1 MTRTPTPLPA
11 ALLTTVLALS
21 LTSGCDSSGSK
32 AQSRMTVPQGNEAVV
47 TSTGLPYR
55 PTAPVYTVDPP
66 AGFRPELNPPTPL
79 SSVPGVQPTPLLLA
93 SPLRPYR
100 EPKAPNDWVT
110 AAKGWRGTPF
120 REGGADRQG
129 ADSAGYVVQL
139 HKEVSA
145 SALAKTPTELWT
157 SGKPVGIAAF
167 EPGDIGNHWKFAQPG
182 QWIRALGKR
191 IIKLDIKGFSRP
203 AGKFTNIGDAQD
215 DIPWA
220 DVRAALRE
228 INYHGWCAAEVSGG
242 TLEDLK
248 AVSAGMN
255 RVLELG

>member
-11 ALLTTVLALS
+11 ALLTTLLALS
-21 LTSGCDSSGSK
+21 ITSGCGSSGSK

-66 AGFRPELNPPTPL
+66 AGFRPELNPPAPL
-79 SSVPGVQPTPLLLA
+79 SSVPGVQPTALLLA

-100 EPKAPNDWVT
+100 EPKATNDWVT

-157 SGKPVGIAAF
+157 SGKAVGIAAF
-167 EPGDIGNHWKFAQPG
+167 EPGDIVFFGDLNSLSPIHVGIYVGDRSFTHSSVGTGVSFASLDDTYWKPRF
-182 QWIRALGKR
+182 LGAR
-191 IIKLDIKGFSRP
+191 RP
-203 AGKFTNIGDAQD
+203 Q
-215 DIPWA
+215 
-220 DVRAALRE
+220 R
-228 INYHGWCAAEVSGG
+228 
-242 TLEDLK
+242 
-248 AVSAGMN
+248 
-255 RVLELG
+255 

>member
-11 ALLTTVLALS
+11 ALLTTLLALS
-21 LTSGCDSSGSK
+21 ISSGCGSSGSK

-66 AGFRPELNPPTPL
+66 AGFRPELNPPAPL
-79 SSVPGVQPTPLLLA
+79 SSVPGVQPTALLLA

-100 EPKAPNDWVT
+100 EPKATNDWVT

-157 SGKPVGIAAF
+157 SGKAVGIAAF
-167 EPGDIGNHWKFAQPG
+167 EPGDIVFFGDLNSLSPIHVGIYVGDRSFTHSSVGTGMSFASLDDTYWKPRF
-182 QWIRALGKR
+182 LGAR
-191 IIKLDIKGFSRP
+191 RP
-203 AGKFTNIGDAQD
+203 Q
-215 DIPWA
+215 
-220 DVRAALRE
+220 R
-228 INYHGWCAAEVSGG
+228 
-242 TLEDLK
+242 
-248 AVSAGMN
+248 
-255 RVLELG
+255 

>member
-11 ALLTTVLALS
+11 ALLTTLLTLS
-21 LTSGCDSSGSK
+21 LTSGCGSSGSK
-32 AQSRMTVPQGNEAVV
+32 AQSRMTVPEGNEAVV

-79 SSVPGVQPTPLLLA
+79 SSVPGAQPTPLLLA

-100 EPKAPNDWVT
+100 EPKATNDWVT

-167 EPGDIGNHWKFAQPG
+167 EPGDIVFFGDLNSLSPIHVG
-182 QWIRALGKR
+182 IYVGDR
-191 IIKLDIKGFSRP
+191 S
-203 AGKFTNIGDAQD
+203 FT
-215 DIPWA
+215 
-220 DVRAALRE
+220 
-228 INYHGWCAAEVSGG
+228 HS
-242 TLEDLK
+242 
-248 AVSAGMN
+248 SAG
-255 RVLELG
+255 LGVSFASLDDTYWKPRFLGARRPQR

>member
-11 ALLTTVLALS
+11 ALLTTLLTLS
-21 LTSGCDSSGSK
+21 ITSGCGSSGSK

-79 SSVPGVQPTPLLLA
+79 NSVPGVQPTALLLA

-100 EPKAPNDWVT
+100 EPKAANDWVT

-157 SGKPVGIAAF
+157 SGKAVGIAAF
-167 EPGDIGNHWKFAQPG
+167 EPGDLVFFGDLNSLSPIHVGIYVGDRSFTHSSVGTGVSFASLDDTYWKPRF
-182 QWIRALGKR
+182 LGAR
-191 IIKLDIKGFSRP
+191 RP
-203 AGKFTNIGDAQD
+203 Q
-215 DIPWA
+215 
-220 DVRAALRE
+220 R
-228 INYHGWCAAEVSGG
+228 
-242 TLEDLK
+242 
-248 AVSAGMN
+248 
-255 RVLELG
+255 

>member
-11 ALLTTVLALS
+11 ALLTTLLALS
-21 LTSGCDSSGSK
+21 LTSGCGSSGSK
-32 AQSRMTVPQGNEAVV
+32 AQSRMTMPQGNEAVV

-79 SSVPGVQPTPLLLA
+79 SSVPGVQPTTLLLA

-100 EPKAPNDWVT
+100 EPKATNDWVT

-167 EPGDIGNHWKFAQPG
+167 EPGDIVFFGDLNSLSPIHVG
-182 QWIRALGKR
+182 IYVGDR
-191 IIKLDIKGFSRP
+191 S
-203 AGKFTNIGDAQD
+203 FT
-215 DIPWA
+215 
-220 DVRAALRE
+220 
-228 INYHGWCAAEVSGG
+228 HS
-242 TLEDLK
+242 
-248 AVSAGMN
+248 SAG
-255 RVLELG
+255 LGVSFASLDDTYWKPRFLGARRPQR